1 MRFTTIRA
9 LLLAILIAATLFVF
23 ATAFVAGDFEVTT
36 HVVGAEPHIKV
47 RVIQISDLHIQ
58 HFGER
63 ESRLVQTIRDLKPD
77 VIALTGDMIDD
88 PRNQQPLESFLG
100 ALEPVPRVAVLGN
113 WEYWSGVD
121 IGWLRKIYESSPNSY
136 LLINQTANIA
146 IKGREFKIVGLDD
159 FTAGKP
165 KTSII
170 QRPTSGPTTIVLQH
184 SPGIFHR
191 TTGITEDQ
199 ICLSGHTHGGQVTLF
214 GKALWTPP
222 GSGEYIAGWYKTAQC
237 RLYVSRGIG
246 TSILP
251 IRFGARPEIAL
262 FDF

>member
-1 MRFTTIRA
+1 MITTNRAISLA
-9 LLLAILIAATLFVF
+9 LLGAVSLLVF
-23 ATAFVAGDFEVTT
+23 AIAVVPGDFEVTI
-36 HVVGAEPHIKV
+36 HVVGADSDAKA
-47 RVIQISDLHIQ
+47 RVVQISDLHIQ

-63 ESRLVQTIRDLKPD
+63 ESRLAQTIRNLKPD
-77 VIALTGDMIDD
+77 VIAFTGDIIDD
-88 PRNQQPLESFLG
+88 PKKKRPLESFLG

-113 WEYWSGVD
+113 WEHWSGID
-121 IGWLRKIYESSPNSY
+121 IGWLKKIYESSPDSH
-136 LLINQTANIA
+136 LLVNATASV
-146 IKGREFKIVGLDD
+146 KVQGRELKFVGLDD

-165 KTSII
+165 KTSLI
-170 QRPTSGPTTIVLQH
+170 QRPTSGLTTIVLQH

-191 TTGITEDQ
+191 TTGITKDQ
-199 ICLSGHTHGGQVTLF
+199 ICLSGHTHGGQVTFF

-222 GSGEYIAGWYKTAQC
+222 GSGDFLAGWYATAEC

-251 IRFGARPEIAL
+251 IRFGARPEIAV